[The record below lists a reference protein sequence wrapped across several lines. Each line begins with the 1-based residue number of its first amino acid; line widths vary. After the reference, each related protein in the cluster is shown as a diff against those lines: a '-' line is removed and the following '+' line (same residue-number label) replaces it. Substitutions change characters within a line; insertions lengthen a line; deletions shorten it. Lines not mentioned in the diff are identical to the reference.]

1 MVFFCIF
8 INIFTHYIIGR
19 NNMTQKELLY
29 YEDAVSHED
38 ILIKICEDAVTKLED
53 EKLIT
58 LMQQEINRHNNLK
71 NMLMNKLEGVINE

>member
-1 MVFFCIF
+1 
-8 INIFTHYIIGR
+8 
-19 NNMTQKELLY
+19 MTQKELLY

-53 EKLIT
+53 EKLIA